1 MNELAR
7 WDPFRLVTGE
17 SGRDPFQDNL
27 FDLVPAFFRPIARP
41 SGWTGMRMDVAEA
54 DGAYRL
60 AVEMPGVKKEA
71 IQVSV
76 YDNTVTI
83 NADLREEKQAGEEMK
98 WLLRERS
105 AGKISR
111 SIALPEAVDDETSE
125 ARYADGVL
133 YLTLKK
139 KRDSQARRLAIH

>member
-7 WDPFRLVTGE
+7 WDPFRMVTGDG
-17 SGRDPFQDNL
+17 GRDPLQDSL
-27 FDLVPAFFRPIARP
+27 FDLVPAFFRPIART
-41 SGWTGMRMDVAEA
+41 GFAGMRMDIAEQN
-54 DGAYRL
+54 GAYHL
-60 AVEMPGVKKEA
+60 AIEVPGVKKDA

-76 YDNTVTI
+76 YDNTVSI
-83 NADLREEKQAGEEMK
+83 SIDMREEKPSGDETQ

-111 SIALPEAVDDETSE
+111 SVALPEAVDEENSE
-125 ARYADGVL
+125 AKYVDGVL

-139 KRDSQARRLAIH
+139 KRDSQTKRLAIH